1 MKYIRQHALRI
12 ATDAAGYGLIIFGLA
27 IGWLP
32 GPGGIPLTVAGLGLL
47 AINNVWAARL
57 RSYLL
62 ARGGSTV
69 NWLFPATPLAQ
80 WLYDVLVLG
89 LLGGV
94 AELAYHHDAIWQ
106 ISLATIGFFIALAIA
121 FLNRGRYER
130 LKRKHK

>member
-1 MKYIRQHALRI
+1 MNQLRRHAVRI
-12 ATDAAGYGLIIFGLA
+12 ATDAAGYGLIILGLA

-47 AINNVWAARL
+47 SINNVWAERL
-57 RSYLL
+57 RTYLL
-62 ARGGSTV
+62 ARGGKAV
-69 NWLFPATPLAQ
+69 GWLFPDTPLAQ
-80 WLYDVLVLG
+80 WLYDLLVLA

-94 AELAYHHDAIWQ
+94 AGLAYHHNAVWQ